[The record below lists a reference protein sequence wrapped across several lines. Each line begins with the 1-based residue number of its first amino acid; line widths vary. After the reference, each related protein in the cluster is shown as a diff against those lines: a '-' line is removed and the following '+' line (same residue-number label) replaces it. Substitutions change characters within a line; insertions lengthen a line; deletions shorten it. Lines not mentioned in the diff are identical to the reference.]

1 MLELKLGWQSLRNN
15 KQLYL
20 PFTLATSLLI
30 GVFYIFQAIINNDSL
45 AKIPTASAINSIM
58 QVALVFTSL
67 IIVVFMFY
75 INNIVAKQ
83 RNKELGLY
91 SMLGMTKANLFFL
104 VLGVDVCLFGFSLV
118 LGLLIGLSF
127 IKFVLL
133 AFVKLLDLK
142 LVHLTV
148 FSGQALLLTVAF
160 FLAIFM
166 VLLLVD
172 LAKLSQVRPVE
183 LWNATKKGERL
194 PKNSWFT
201 KLLGLAGVATLI
213 GGYYLSVITKP
224 NASVITTF
232 FLAIIL
238 VVIGT
243 YALFT
248 SASIFFL
255 NLLKQNKN
263 YYYKRNHFIT
273 VSGMLYRMK
282 QNGVGL
288 ASICLLCTAS
298 IVALVATSSLMAGKD
313 NQIKQSAP
321 LDVSITSKK
330 ITPATYKKAQELAV
344 KYKVTLINKKSQRI
358 SHLAL
363 ANIEAGQL
371 KISQDASTANYEV
384 LTLPLADYNRVEGT
398 NYHLKNNELLVYAT
412 DKKVKLKQLQIKG
425 KNYRVRMLSEYKY
438 RLGDVA
444 TLTGLYLI
452 APDAKSA
459 QSLLDLPLNETYS
472 FDLRGSNQ
480 AKKNYSQAASQQL
493 RGRNAENLVT
503 TKAEITEVMN
513 QFYGGMLFVGLMLSV
528 TMLLTTGMIIYYK
541 QVSEGYA
548 DRARF
553 KTMQQVGL
561 SLAETKQ
568 AINSQVL
575 MVFMFPI
582 VVAAIHL
589 CFALP
594 ALASVLK
601 LFSMY
606 DLKLLLIVAV
616 TMLAILIVIYLLI
629 YSLTT
634 RVYRRIVN
642 AD

>member
-148 FSGQALLLTVAF
+148 FSGQALLLTVSF

-166 VLLLVD
+166 TLLLVD

-201 KLLGLAGVATLI
+201 KVLGLAGVATLI

-330 ITPATYKKAQELAV
+330 ITGTIYKQTQELAT
-344 KYKVTLINKKSQRI
+344 KSKVTLTDKKHQRI
-358 SHLAL
+358 SPSVM

-371 KISQDASTANYEV
+371 KISQNAATADYQV
-384 LTLPLADYNRVEGT
+384 LTLPLSDYNRLERT
-398 NYHLKNNELLVYAT
+398 NYRLKNNELLVYAT
-412 DKKVKLKQLQIKG
+412 DKKVKLKQLQIRG
-425 KNYRVRMLSEYKY
+425 RNYQVRMVPNFKY
-438 RLGDVA
+438 RLGDVT

-452 APDAKSA
+452 APDAKTA
-459 QSLLDLPLNETYS
+459 KSLLNLPLNETYS
-472 FDLRGSNQ
+472 FNVKGSSDAKEAYSRLVSRRLR
-480 AKKNYSQAASQQL
+480 AT
-493 RGRNAENLVT
+493 NLVT
-503 TKAEITEVMN
+503 TRAEVAEILN
-513 QFYGGMLFVGLMLSV
+513 QFYGGMLFIGLLLSV

-606 DLKLLLIVAV
+606 DLKLLLIVTV
-616 TMLAILIVIYLLI
+616 TMLAILIIIYLLI

-634 RVYRRIVN
+634 KVYRRIVN

>member
-148 FSGQALLLTVAF
+148 FSGQALLLTVSF

-166 VLLLVD
+166 ALLLVD

-201 KLLGLAGVATLI
+201 KVLGLAGVATLI

-330 ITPATYKKAQELAV
+330 IIGTIYKQTQELAT
-344 KYKVTLINKKSQRI
+344 KSKVTLTDKKHQRI
-358 SHLAL
+358 SPSVM

-371 KISQDASTANYEV
+371 KISQNAATADYQV
-384 LTLPLADYNRVEGT
+384 LTLPLSDYNRLERT

-425 KNYRVRMLSEYKY
+425 RNYQVRMVPNFKY
-438 RLGDVA
+438 RLGDVT

-452 APDAKSA
+452 APDAKTA
-459 QSLLDLPLNETYS
+459 KSLLNLPLNETYS
-472 FDLRGSNQ
+472 FNVKGSSDAKEAYSRLVSRRLR
-480 AKKNYSQAASQQL
+480 AT
-493 RGRNAENLVT
+493 NLVT
-503 TKAEITEVMN
+503 TRVEVAEILN

-616 TMLAILIVIYLLI
+616 TMLAILIIIYLLI

-634 RVYRRIVN
+634 KVYRRIVN

>member
-148 FSGQALLLTVAF
+148 FSGQALLLTVSF

-166 VLLLVD
+166 ALLLVD

-201 KLLGLAGVATLI
+201 KVLGLAGVATLI

-330 ITPATYKKAQELAV
+330 ITGTIYKQTQELAT
-344 KYKVTLINKKSQRI
+344 KSKVTLTDKKHQRI
-358 SHLAL
+358 SPSVM

-371 KISQDASTANYEV
+371 KISQNAATADYQV
-384 LTLPLADYNRVEGT
+384 LTLPLSDYNRLERT
-398 NYHLKNNELLVYAT
+398 NYRLKNNELLVYAT
-412 DKKVKLKQLQIKG
+412 DKKVKLKQLQIRG
-425 KNYRVRMLSEYKY
+425 RNYQVRMVPNFKY
-438 RLGDVA
+438 RLGDVT

-452 APDAKSA
+452 APDAKTA
-459 QSLLDLPLNETYS
+459 KSLLNLPLNETYS
-472 FDLRGSNQ
+472 FNVKGSSDAKEAYSRLVSRRLR
-480 AKKNYSQAASQQL
+480 AT
-493 RGRNAENLVT
+493 NLVT
-503 TKAEITEVMN
+503 TRAEVAEILN

-616 TMLAILIVIYLLI
+616 TMLAILIIIYLLI

-634 RVYRRIVN
+634 KVYRRIVN

>member
-104 VLGVDVCLFGFSLV
+104 VLGVDMCLFGFSLV

-330 ITPATYKKAQELAV
+330 ITPATYKKTQELAA

-358 SHLAL
+358 SHLVM

>member
-58 QVALVFTSL
+58 QVALVFISL

-148 FSGQALLLTVAF
+148 FSGQALLLTVSF

-166 VLLLVD
+166 ALLLVD

-201 KLLGLAGVATLI
+201 KVLGLAGVATLI

-248 SASIFFL
+248 SASIFLL

-313 NQIKQSAP
+313 NQIKQGAP

-330 ITPATYKKAQELAV
+330 ITGTIYKQTQELAT
-344 KYKVTLINKKSQRI
+344 KSKVTLTDKKHQRI
-358 SHLAL
+358 SPSVM

-371 KISQDASTANYEV
+371 KISQNAATADYQV
-384 LTLPLADYNRVEGT
+384 LTLPLSDYNRLERA
-398 NYHLKNNELLVYAT
+398 NYRLKNNELLVYAT
-412 DKKVKLKQLQIKG
+412 DKKVKLKQLQIRG
-425 KNYRVRMLSEYKY
+425 RNYQVRMVPNFKY
-438 RLGDVA
+438 RLGDVT

-452 APDAKSA
+452 APDAKTA
-459 QSLLDLPLNETYS
+459 KSLLNLPLNETYS
-472 FDLRGSNQ
+472 FNVKGSSDAKEAYSRLVSRRLR
-480 AKKNYSQAASQQL
+480 AT
-493 RGRNAENLVT
+493 NLVT
-503 TKAEITEVMN
+503 TRAEVAEILN
-513 QFYGGMLFVGLMLSV
+513 QFYGGMLFIGLLLSV

-582 VVAAIHL
+582 VMAAIHL

-616 TMLAILIVIYLLI
+616 TMLAILIIIYLLI

-634 RVYRRIVN
+634 KVYRRIVN